1 MAASSRGRPQA
12 NLLEWLR
19 QHGVDFEVHEHAEA
33 FTAERTA
40 QAEGIDARTFAK
52 VVGVTT
58 DDGRRALLVLDAP
71 DRVDLQKAREVLR
84 ASSVRLL
91 SESELKDLAPGCDAG
106 AIPAI
111 GTLFGLPMHVD
122 YAVEADDEISFN
134 AGTHRHSVR
143 VDRADWER
151 AAEVHYA
158 DLAFDADR
166 SPAWAR

>member
-1 MAASSRGRPQA
+1 MAASRRDRPQPE
-12 NLLEWLR
+12 LLEWLR
-19 QHGVDFEVHEHAEA
+19 THGVDYEIHEHAQA

-40 QAEGIDARTFAK
+40 RAEGIAERTFAK
-52 VVGVTT
+52 VVGVIT

-71 DRVDLQKAREVLR
+71 DRVDLDKAREVLG
-84 ASSVRLL
+84 ASSVRVL
-91 SESELKDLAPGCDAG
+91 SEKELQELAPDCDAG

-122 YAVEADDEISFN
+122 YAVEDDPEISFN
-134 AGTHRHSVR
+134 AGTHRHTVR

-151 AAEVHYA
+151 AAGVHYV
-158 DLAFDADR
+158 DLAVAGDR